1 VGKKATSKSTTAS
14 GKSASAVTDNVV
26 TPSGRCSPTKALE
39 LLAPDFT
46 PMEVAAKI
54 TQAIHEDDDFPLYC
68 DGEIVKAHVHAI
80 AKVVPKLEEDGRWT
94 ADIESTGPGLGW
106 ARGAYNWELE
116 VDAVLALKPQPD
128 TRAESAQATAMS
140 AMQMA
145 EAAAA
150 EAASAQTEV
159 EKARTEMEQAR
170 AERQTAAERME
181 RAEARLEAAEA
192 RVEAMKALPP
202 PVPLIKVQLTDK
214 VKVQLV
220 EKSAPRRAKAQAPS
234 QLTEDQIQALM
245 GDVSEL
251 SPTDKKIRR
260 YAVKKYREQWR
271 NIEPAAIMKAAKND
285 KLYEEEVGVVVYSI
299 STFRRALGRKK

>member
-1 VGKKATSKSTTAS
+1 MGKKAAKKFTTIR

-26 TPSGRCSPTKALE
+26 TLSGRCSLKALE

-46 PMEVAAKI
+46 PMEAAAKI
-54 TQAIHEDDDFPLYC
+54 EQAIHEDDRFPLYC
-68 DGEIVKAHVHAI
+68 NGKTVKANIRAI
-80 AKVVPKLEEDGRWT
+80 AKVVPEPKEDGSWT
-94 ADIESTGPGLGW
+94 ADIVSTGPGLGW
-106 ARGAYNWELE
+106 APGAYNWELE

-150 EAASAQTEV
+150 EAASAQAEA

-192 RVEAMKALPP
+192 RVEAMKALP
-202 PVPLIKVQLTDK
+202 IKVQLPGK

-220 EKSAPRRAKAQAPS
+220 EKSAPRRAKGQAPS
-234 QLTEDQIQALM
+234 QLTEDQIQKLM

-251 SPTDKKIRR
+251 SDTEKKLRR
-260 YAVKKYREQWR
+260 YAVIKYGDRWR
-271 NIEPAAIMKAAKND
+271 DVFPANAMKAAEHD
-285 KLYEEEVGVVVYSI
+285 PLYEKEVGVARWTI
-299 STFRRALGRKK
+299 STWRRALDRKE

>member
-1 VGKKATSKSTTAS
+1 MGKKATSKSTTAS

-68 DGEIVKAHVHAI
+68 DGEIVKAHVHAV

-150 EAASAQTEV
+150 EAASAQAEV

-192 RVEAMKALPP
+192 RVEAMKALP
-202 PVPLIKVQLTDK
+202 IKVQLPDK

-220 EKSAPRRAKAQAPS
+220 AKSAPRRAKEQAPS

-245 GDVSEL
+245 GNVSGL
-251 SPTDKKIRR
+251 SDLQKKIRR
-260 YAVKKYREQWR
+260 YAVKEYRERWKDVD
-271 NIEPAAIMKAAKND
+271 PADVLKTAAGNKV
-285 KLYEEEVGVVVYSI
+285 YEEEVGVLHHI
-299 STFRRALGRKK
+299 TTFRRALGRKK

>member
-1 VGKKATSKSTTAS
+1 MGEKATGKSTTAR
-14 GKSASAVTDNVV
+14 GNSALAVTDNVV
-26 TPSGRCSPTKALE
+26 TLSGRCSLIKALE

-46 PMEVAAKI
+46 SMEAAARI
-54 TQAIHEDDDFPLYC
+54 ERAIHEDDRFPLYC
-68 DGEIVKAHVHAI
+68 NGKTVKANIRAI
-80 AKVVPKLEEDGRWT
+80 AKVVPEPKEDGSWT
-94 ADIESTGPGLGW
+94 ADIVSTGSGLGW

-150 EAASAQTEV
+150 EAASAQAEA

-192 RVEAMKALPP
+192 RVEAMKALP
-202 PVPLIKVQLTDK
+202 IKVQLPDK

-220 EKSAPRRAKAQAPS
+220 EKSAPRRAKGQAPS
-234 QLTEDQIQALM
+234 QLTEDQIQKLM

-251 SPTDKKIRR
+251 SDTEKKLRR
-260 YAVKKYREQWR
+260 YAVIKYGDRWR
-271 NIEPAAIMKAAKND
+271 DVFPANAMKAAEHD
-285 KLYEEEVGVVVYSI
+285 PLYEKEVGVARWTI
-299 STFRRALGRKK
+299 STWRRALDRKE

>member
-1 VGKKATSKSTTAS
+1 
-14 GKSASAVTDNVV
+14 
-26 TPSGRCSPTKALE
+26 
-39 LLAPDFT
+39 
-46 PMEVAAKI
+46 MEVAAKI

-68 DGEIVKAHVHAI
+68 DGEIVKAHVHAV

-192 RVEAMKALPP
+192 RVEAMKALP
-202 PVPLIKVQLTDK
+202 IKVQLPDK

-220 EKSAPRRAKAQAPS
+220 EKSAPRRAKGQAPS

-251 SPTDKKIRR
+251 SDLKKKIRR

>member
-1 VGKKATSKSTTAS
+1 VGEKATSKSTTAL
-14 GKSASAVTDNVV
+14 GNSASAVTDNVV
-26 TPSGRCSPTKALE
+26 TLSGRCSLIKALE

-46 PMEVAAKI
+46 PMEAAAKI
-54 TQAIHEDDDFPLYC
+54 EQAIHEDDRFPLYC
-68 DGEIVKAHVHAI
+68 NGKTVKANIRAI
-80 AKVVPKLEEDGRWT
+80 AKVVPEPKEDGSWT
-94 ADIESTGPGLGW
+94 ADIVSTGPGLGW
-106 ARGAYNWELE
+106 APGAYNWELE

-150 EAASAQTEV
+150 EAASAQAEA

-192 RVEAMKALPP
+192 RVEAMKALP
-202 PVPLIKVQLTDK
+202 IKVQLPGK

-220 EKSAPRRAKAQAPS
+220 EKSAPRRAKGQAPS

-251 SPTDKKIRR
+251 SDLKKKIRR
-260 YAVKKYREQWR
+260 YAVKKYRERWR
-271 NIEPAAIMKAAKND
+271 DVDPADVRKNAEGN
-285 KLYEEEVGVVVYSI
+285 KLYEEEVGALHHI
-299 STFRRALGRKK
+299 TTFRRALGRKK